1 LKIPDSADLMTWKIG
16 DYGFQMTL
24 SSLVPSR
31 IEERLKEPIEVWL
44 AGLGISIDD
53 IRQWVVH
60 PGGPRILDSVDKAMG
75 LDDTKLSAS
84 RRTLANYGNMS
95 SPTILFIIE
104 EILYSNTG
112 EHYGPRDGYWLVFGF
127 GPGLHAEI
135 LLLELTE

>member
-1 LKIPDSADLMTWKIG
+1 
-16 DYGFQMTL
+16 
-24 SSLVPSR
+24 
-31 IEERLKEPIEVWL
+31 
-44 AGLGISIDD
+44 
-53 IRQWVVH
+53 
-60 PGGPRILDSVDKAMG
+60 
-75 LDDTKLSAS
+75 
-84 RRTLANYGNMS
+84 MS